1 MGLQTGRVL
10 AGLYSMANVEFPRLL
25 YSHWPLRLRGGC
37 HRQFQSGRLPGAL
50 ARPCCI
56 KGSLGCPS
64 AWVQLT
70 SQLFLGN

>member
-50 ARPCCI
+50 ARPCLVALRDPWGVHQL
-56 KGSLGCPS
+56 GSS
-64 AWVQLT
+64 
-70 SQLFLGN
+70 